1 MKMFKTNAQKS
12 ICVKTDK
19 KYFNKKNNMRM
30 NLFLKK
36 RGIYSIGIF

>member
-19 KYFNKKNNMRM
+19 NILIKNNMRM